1 MYDHRQ
7 SPIARNRLSSGRCTL
22 WRFLPAVFWEVAAYG
37 QLNTNGVPAL
47 APPYGELPPTFW
59 EQYEIAI
66 IVGGVIVLVGGLV
79 YLRFRL
85 RPAAPVVLAPEVVA
99 RQALSACSSGPE
111 DGALL
116 SEVSRIV
123 RRYAAAAF
131 ALPPG
136 EVTTAEFCARLAASE
151 TAGTDLAGR
160 LAQFFHECDD
170 RKFAPR
176 PAGSPLHAITRASEL
191 IALGEVRRTV
201 TAQASDS
208 RPSPAVR

>member
-7 SPIARNRLSSGRCTL
+7 SPLVHSRRSSGRCTL
-22 WRFLPAVFWEVAAYG
+22 WWFLSAVFGEVAAYG
-37 QLNTNGVPAL
+37 QLNTNDIPAL

-59 EQYEIAI
+59 EQYETAI
-66 IVGGVIVLVGGLV
+66 IVGGLILLASGLV

-85 RPAAPVVLAPEVVA
+85 RPAAPVVLAPEIVA
-99 RQALSACSSGPE
+99 RQALSACSSRPE

-116 SEVSRIV
+116 SEISRIV
-123 RRYAAAAF
+123 RRYASAAF
-131 ALPPG
+131 ALPAD
-136 EVTTAEFCARLAASE
+136 EVTTAEFCARLAANESVG
-151 TAGTDLAGR
+151 ADLAGR
-160 LAQFFHECDD
+160 FAQFFHECDD

-176 PAGSPLHAITRASEL
+176 PASSPLHAITRASEL
-191 IALGEVRRTV
+191 IALGEARRTL